1 MADISTNLTFARW
14 LRAKAEPFM
23 DMSDDFL
30 FSVLIGRGIT
40 DDATLLSA
48 TTEKQRDLCYADV
61 LYAAAVSSVKTG
73 TQGESDGGWTHYV
86 AIKNSVNRAGLMDL
100 AKQLYDKWDEPFADP
115 SNKIRMKPLY

>member
-1 MADISTNLTFARW
+1 MADISTNLTFVRW

-40 DDATLLSA
+40 DDATLLSE
-48 TTEKQRDLCYADV
+48 TSEKQRDLCYADV